1 LDSFPLLAVP
11 VSSSCLHISP
21 PSFVQN
27 DIFTE
32 AGINKLPFTKTKQEK
47 ENHQKAA
54 KGKAQLAAL
63 EEAAPAGL
71 P

>member
-1 LDSFPLLAVP
+1 
-11 VSSSCLHISP
+11 LHISP

-63 EEAAPAGL
+63 EEAALAGL